1 MICIVNSGLKYS
13 MKKIVV
19 TGGSG
24 LVGKALQ
31 KLLPNAKYLSSVDYD
46 LTSEIEVKK
55 MFEVEKPQT
64 IIHLAAKVGGII
76 DNINFPA
83 EYFTQNVL
91 MNTLIVD
98 YARKNN
104 VERFIGILSTCI
116 FPDVVESYPMSES
129 DLHLG
134 PPTHTNFSYGYAK
147 RNLAVQIDSY
157 NKQYGTKYQYLTPCN
172 LYGVGDKD
180 HESNSH
186 FITALVK
193 KIFDAK
199 QNGEKSITL
208 FGDGSPLRQFMFADD
223 FAKIIYHV
231 ISDEIYDSFNVA
243 GNENLTIKDMANIAL
258 NSCDSEFLEINWDLS
273 KPNGQHRKDVSI
285 EKLKSLLPNFNPL
298 SLSEGIKLVYN
309 NYYDKIS

>member
-1 MICIVNSGLKYS
+1 MYLKH
-13 MKKIVV
+13 KPDIVV
-19 TGGSG
+19 
-24 LVGKALQ
+24 
-31 KLLPNAKYLSSVDYD
+31 
-46 LTSEIEVKK
+46 
-55 MFEVEKPQT
+55 
-64 IIHLAAKVGGII
+64 HLAAKVGGII
-76 DNINFPA
+76 DNINKPA
-83 EYFTQNVL
+83 EYYTENVM
-91 MNTLIVD
+91 MNTLLVD
-98 YARKNN
+98 YAYKMN
-104 VERFIGILSTCI
+104 VKRFIGILSTCI
-116 FPDVVESYPMSES
+116 FPDVMETYPMKEE

-134 PPTHTNFSYGYAK
+134 PPTMTNFSYGYAK
-147 RNLAVQIDSY
+147 RSLAVQIDAY
-157 NKQYGTKYQYLTPCN
+157 NKQYNTKYQYLTPCN

-199 QNGEKSITL
+199 QNNEKSITL

-223 FAKIIYHV
+223 FAKIIHHV
-231 ISDEIYDSFNVA
+231 IDNEIYDSFNVA
-243 GNENLTIKDMANIAL
+243 GNENLSIKEMANIAL
-258 NSCDSEFLEINWDLS
+258 NSCNSEFLDINWDSS